1 MNTYFV
7 EKAKMTLAGVSIRTT
22 NEVEMGPDGGLPQLW
37 ETYFQSN
44 IAGQVATVNPE
55 YIYALYTDYESDA
68 SGAYTVVIGH
78 EVAEERHLEGNQL
91 EENGLEE
98 SELEESELE
107 ENELEKSELEKN
119 ELEENELEKSELE
132 ENELEEN
139 ELEKNELEK
148 NQLEESQLV
157 ENQLEE
163 NRLEESQFTYAVV
176 PESKYMVFTTKKGP
190 VFEVV
195 AQAWGEIW
203 AYFKES
209 REARTYTGDFE
220 IYDSRNFDPADTQ
233 VEIYIAIE

>member
-107 ENELEKSELEKN
+107 ENELEKN
-119 ELEENELEKSELE
+119 ELEESE
-132 ENELEEN
+132 
-139 ELEKNELEK
+139 
-148 NQLEESQLV
+148 LV

-163 NRLEESQFTYAVV
+163 NRLEESQLEETQFTYAAV

>member
-44 IAGQVATVNPE
+44 IAGQVATVNSE

-107 ENELEKSELEKN
+107 KS

-132 ENELEEN
+132 ESELEENELEKN

>member
-107 ENELEKSELEKN
+107 ENELEKSELE
-119 ELEENELEKSELE
+119 
-132 ENELEEN
+132 EN
-139 ELEKNELEK
+139 ELEKN
-148 NQLEESQLV
+148 Q
-157 ENQLEE
+157 
-163 NRLEESQFTYAVV
+163 LEESQFTYAVV

-203 AYFKES
+203 AYFKEC

>member
-22 NEVEMGPDGGLPQLW
+22 NEAEMGPDGGLSQLW

-44 IAGQVATVNPE
+44 IAGQIATVNPE

-78 EVAEERHLEGNQL
+78 EVAEERHLEGSQL
-91 EENGLEE
+91 EEGELEENEPEE
-98 SELEESELE
+98 SELEES
-107 ENELEKSELEKN
+107 K
-119 ELEENELEKSELE
+119 LE
-132 ENELEEN
+132 ENELEES
-139 ELEKNELEK
+139 E
-148 NQLEESQLV
+148 LV
-157 ENQLEE
+157 ENQ
-163 NRLEESQFTYAVV
+163 FTYAAV
-176 PESKYMVFTTKKGP
+176 PESKYMVFKTKKGP

-209 REARTYTGDFE
+209 GEVRTYTGDFE

>member
-44 IAGQVATVNPE
+44 IAGQVATVNSE

-107 ENELEKSELEKN
+107 ENELEKN
-119 ELEENELEKSELE
+119 ELEESE
-132 ENELEEN
+132 
-139 ELEKNELEK
+139 
-148 NQLEESQLV
+148 LV

-163 NRLEESQFTYAVV
+163 NRLEESQLEETQFTYAAV

>member
-1 MNTYFV
+1 MMNTYFV

-107 ENELEKSELEKN
+107 KS

-132 ENELEEN
+132 ESELEENELEKN

>member
-22 NEVEMGPDGGLPQLW
+22 NEAEMGPDGGLPQLW

-44 IAGQVATVNPE
+44 IAGQIATVNPE

-78 EVAEERHLEGNQL
+78 EVAEEGHLEGSQL
-91 EENGLEE
+91 EVGELEESGLVENELEE
-98 SELEESELE
+98 SELEES
-107 ENELEKSELEKN
+107 
-119 ELEENELEKSELE
+119 
-132 ENELEEN
+132 
-139 ELEKNELEK
+139 
-148 NQLEESQLV
+148 QLV
-157 ENQLEE
+157 ET
-163 NRLEESQFTYAVV
+163 QFTYAAV
-176 PESKYMVFTTKKGP
+176 PESKYMVFKTKKGP

-209 REARTYTGDFE
+209 GEVRTYTGDFE
-220 IYDSRNFDPADTQ
+220 IYDSQNFDPADTQ

>member
-91 EENGLEE
+91 EETGLEE

-107 ENELEKSELEKN
+107 ES
-119 ELEENELEKSELE
+119 ELEKSELE
-132 ENELEEN
+132 ESELEEN

-203 AYFKES
+203 AYFKQS

>member
-1 MNTYFV
+1 MMNTYFV

-107 ENELEKSELEKN
+107 ENELEKSELE
-119 ELEENELEKSELE
+119 ESELE
-132 ENELEEN
+132 ESELEEN

-148 NQLEESQLV
+148 NQLEET
-157 ENQLEE
+157 
-163 NRLEESQFTYAVV
+163 QFTYAAV

>member
-22 NEVEMGPDGGLPQLW
+22 NEAEMGPDGGLSQLW

-44 IAGQVATVNPE
+44 IAGQIATVNSE

-78 EVAEERHLEGNQL
+78 EVAEERHIEGRQL
-91 EENGLEE
+91 EEGELEE
-98 SELEESELE
+98 SELEESKLE
-107 ENELEKSELEKN
+107 E
-119 ELEENELEKSELE
+119 SELE
-132 ENELEEN
+132 ES
-139 ELEKNELEK
+139 K
-148 NQLEESQLV
+148 LEESELV
-157 ENQLEE
+157 ENQ
-163 NRLEESQFTYAVV
+163 FTYAAV
-176 PESKYMVFTTKKGP
+176 PESKYMVFKTKKGP

-209 REARTYTGDFE
+209 GEVRTYTGDFE

>member
-22 NEVEMGPDGGLPQLW
+22 NEAEMGPDGGLSQLW

-44 IAGQVATVNPE
+44 VAGQIATVNPE

-78 EVAEERHLEGNQL
+78 EVAEERHLEGSQL
-91 EENGLEE
+91 EEGELEENELVE
-98 SELEESELE
+98 SELEES
-107 ENELEKSELEKN
+107 K
-119 ELEENELEKSELE
+119 
-132 ENELEEN
+132 
-139 ELEKNELEK
+139 
-148 NQLEESQLV
+148 LEESQLV
-157 ENQLEE
+157 ENQ
-163 NRLEESQFTYAVV
+163 FTYAAV

-209 REARTYTGDFE
+209 GEVRTYTGDFE

>member
-22 NEVEMGPDGGLPQLW
+22 NEAEMGPDGGLSQLW

-44 IAGQVATVNPE
+44 IAGQIATVNPE

-78 EVAEERHLEGNQL
+78 EVAEERHLEGSQL
-91 EENGLEE
+91 EEG
-98 SELEESELE
+98 ELE
-107 ENELEKSELEKN
+107 ENEL
-119 ELEENELEKSELE
+119 
-132 ENELEEN
+132 
-139 ELEKNELEK
+139 
-148 NQLEESQLV
+148 V
-157 ENQLEE
+157 
-163 NRLEESQFTYAVV
+163 ESQFTYAAV
-176 PESKYMVFTTKKGP
+176 PESKYMVFKTKKGP

-209 REARTYTGDFE
+209 GEVRTYTGDFE

>member
-22 NEVEMGPDGGLPQLW
+22 NEAEMGPDGGLSQLW

-44 IAGQVATVNPE
+44 IAGQIATVNPE

-78 EVAEERHLEGNQL
+78 EVAEERHLEGSQL
-91 EENGLEE
+91 EEGELEEGELEENELEE

-107 ENELEKSELEKN
+107 ESE
-119 ELEENELEKSELE
+119 
-132 ENELEEN
+132 
-139 ELEKNELEK
+139 
-148 NQLEESQLV
+148 LV
-157 ENQLEE
+157 ENQF
-163 NRLEESQFTYAVV
+163 SYAAV
-176 PESKYMVFTTKKGP
+176 PESKYMVFKTKKGP

-209 REARTYTGDFE
+209 GEVRTYTGDFE

>member
-22 NEVEMGPDGGLPQLW
+22 NEAEMGPDGGLSQLW

-44 IAGQVATVNPE
+44 VAGQIATVNPE

-78 EVAEERHLEGNQL
+78 EVAEERHLEGSQL
-91 EENGLEE
+91 EEG
-98 SELEESELE
+98 ELE
-107 ENELEKSELEKN
+107 ENEI
-119 ELEENELEKSELE
+119 
-132 ENELEEN
+132 
-139 ELEKNELEK
+139 
-148 NQLEESQLV
+148 EESQLV
-157 ENQLEE
+157 ENQF
-163 NRLEESQFTYAVV
+163 SYAAV

-209 REARTYTGDFE
+209 GEVRTYTGDFE

>member
-44 IAGQVATVNPE
+44 IAGQVATVNSE

-107 ENELEKSELEKN
+107 ENELEKSELE
-119 ELEENELEKSELE
+119 ESELE
-132 ENELEEN
+132 ESELEEN

-148 NQLEESQLV
+148 NQLEET
-157 ENQLEE
+157 
-163 NRLEESQFTYAVV
+163 QFTYAAV

>member
-22 NEVEMGPDGGLPQLW
+22 NEAEMGPDGGLSPLW

-44 IAGQVATVNPE
+44 IAGQIATVNPE

-68 SGAYTVVIGH
+68 NGAYTVVIGH
-78 EVAEERHLEGNQL
+78 EVAEERHIEGRQL
-91 EENGLEE
+91 EEGELEE
-98 SELEESELE
+98 NELVESELEESKLEKSELEESEL
-107 ENELEKSELEKN
+107 
-119 ELEENELEKSELE
+119 
-132 ENELEEN
+132 
-139 ELEKNELEK
+139 
-148 NQLEESQLV
+148 V
-157 ENQLEE
+157 EN
-163 NRLEESQFTYAVV
+163 QFTYAAV
-176 PESKYMVFTTKKGP
+176 PESKYMVFKTIKGP

-195 AQAWGEIW
+195 VQAWGEIW

-209 REARTYTGDFE
+209 GEVRTYTGDFE

>member
-91 EENGLEE
+91 EETGLEE

-107 ENELEKSELEKN
+107 ENELEKN
-119 ELEENELEKSELE
+119 ELEESE
-132 ENELEEN
+132 
-139 ELEKNELEK
+139 
-148 NQLEESQLV
+148 LV

-163 NRLEESQFTYAVV
+163 NRLEESQLEETQFTYAAV

>member
-22 NEVEMGPDGGLPQLW
+22 NEAEMGPDGGLSQLW

-44 IAGQVATVNPE
+44 IAGQIATVNPE

-78 EVAEERHLEGNQL
+78 EVAEKRHIEGRQL
-91 EENGLEE
+91 EEGELEENEPEE
-98 SELEESELE
+98 SELEES
-107 ENELEKSELEKN
+107 K
-119 ELEENELEKSELE
+119 LE
-132 ENELEEN
+132 ENELEES
-139 ELEKNELEK
+139 E
-148 NQLEESQLV
+148 LV
-157 ENQLEE
+157 ENQ
-163 NRLEESQFTYAVV
+163 FTYAAV
-176 PESKYMVFTTKKGP
+176 PESKYMVFKTKKGP

-209 REARTYTGDFE
+209 GEVRTYTGDFE

>member
-107 ENELEKSELEKN
+107 ENELEKSELE
-119 ELEENELEKSELE
+119 ESELE
-132 ENELEEN
+132 ESELEEN

-148 NQLEESQLV
+148 NQLEET
-157 ENQLEE
+157 
-163 NRLEESQFTYAVV
+163 QFTYAAV

>member
-1 MNTYFV
+1 MMNTYFV

-107 ENELEKSELEKN
+107 ENELEKN
-119 ELEENELEKSELE
+119 ELEESE
-132 ENELEEN
+132 
-139 ELEKNELEK
+139 
-148 NQLEESQLV
+148 LV

-163 NRLEESQFTYAVV
+163 NRLEESQLEETQFTYAAV

>member
-22 NEVEMGPDGGLPQLW
+22 NEAEMGPDGGLSQLW

-44 IAGQVATVNPE
+44 IAGQIATVNPE

-78 EVAEERHLEGNQL
+78 EVAEERHIEGRQ
-91 EENGLEE
+91 
-98 SELEESELE
+98 LEESELE
-107 ENELEKSELEKN
+107 ENEL
-119 ELEENELEKSELE
+119 
-132 ENELEEN
+132 
-139 ELEKNELEK
+139 
-148 NQLEESQLV
+148 V
-157 ENQLEE
+157 ENQF
-163 NRLEESQFTYAVV
+163 SYAAV

-209 REARTYTGDFE
+209 GEVRTYTGDFE

>member
-1 MNTYFV
+1 MMNTYFV

-91 EENGLEE
+91 EETGLEE

-107 ENELEKSELEKN
+107 ENELEKN
-119 ELEENELEKSELE
+119 ELEESE
-132 ENELEEN
+132 
-139 ELEKNELEK
+139 
-148 NQLEESQLV
+148 LV

-163 NRLEESQFTYAVV
+163 NRLEESQLEETQFTYAAV

>member
-1 MNTYFV
+1 MMNTYFV

-44 IAGQVATVNPE
+44 IAGQVATVNSE

-107 ENELEKSELEKN
+107 ENELEKSELEK
-119 ELEENELEKSELE
+119 
-132 ENELEEN
+132 N